1 VKNKRLFIGFV
12 IGVLSAMFG
21 WCAYTLYQIFSKP
34 VLPTPPC
41 GSKEDIDK
49 WFTHKVQHNKDGT
62 FSYVPRSLTEPMRDE
77 DAEYFEAG
85 MSLDPHSLDDLDKT
99 QPIRLYPNGNRKAV
113 SWIEV
118 MEINYPD
125 VWEKFRAT
133 LDDTQPIKVDLE
145 PSAKDL
151 EDWAEYVG

>member
-1 VKNKRLFIGFV
+1 MTNGNRKWLYFSLGILTA
-12 IGVLSAMFG
+12 ILG
-21 WCAYTLYQIFSKP
+21 WIVYTLYHIFGKP
-34 VLPTPPC
+34 VLPT
-41 GSKEDIDK
+41 
-49 WFTHKVQHNKDGT
+49 VKDN
-62 FSYVPRSLTEPMRDE
+62 LTVDE
-77 DAEYFEAG
+77 DAECEAALKKYSEAV

-133 LDDTQPIKVDLE
+133 LDDTQPIKIEQE

-151 EDWAEYVG
+151 EDWAEYIG